1 MSDAPTDLLPRVDP
15 RPPRWPEVDPVLS
28 PRATAPRLS
37 DDPWL
42 DLLRRVLAG
51 LRALDRGDER

>member
-1 MSDAPTDLLPRVDP
+1 MPRVDP
-15 RPPRWPEVDPVLS
+15 RPPRWPEVDPDLL
-28 PRATAPRLS
+28 PPATAPRLT
-37 DDPWL
+37 D